1 MSKNSKCLKKA
12 LTAAAVGVGAY
23 YGAGGLL
30 CYGVLSRHAVN
41 KAPEESLNNPTNMHR
56 YLNDENYRLAD
67 DWYIAN
73 TPAAKSIV
81 NRSGKTIHA
90 EVIYAK
96 NPSNLWVVL
105 NHGYTSR
112 PRSMALQ
119 GRHFS
124 ELGYNVLMPY
134 MRGHRI
140 SEHKY
145 CSMGYFDRY
154 DVCDWINYI
163 VSMDSD
169 ARIVIMGCSM
179 GGAITMLVTG
189 EELPDNV
196 KCAVEDCGYTSC
208 YDEFGEQITNITHL
222 PKFPFLNAADSFSK
236 AFLGFGF
243 EECSPINA
251 VANSKT
257 PTLFIHGE
265 KDTFVPFWM
274 RDYLYEACSA
284 EKDKLDVPDAEHDMS
299 CFLHPELYWPKVDA
313 FVAKYVK

>member
-1 MSKNSKCLKKA
+1 MSKNVKCIKKA
-12 LTAAAVGVGAY
+12 LTAAAIGAGAY
-23 YGAGGLL
+23 YGVGGLL
-30 CYGVLSRHAVN
+30 CFGVLSRYAVN
-41 KAPEESLNNPTNMHR
+41 KAPEESLNDPTNMHR

-73 TPAAKSIV
+73 TPATKSIV

-134 MRGHRI
+134 MRGHRL
-140 SEHKY
+140 SEHNY

-163 VSMDSD
+163 VSMDND
-169 ARIVIMGCSM
+169 AKIVIMGCSM

-236 AFLGFGF
+236 AFLKFGF
-243 EECSPINA
+243 LECSPINA

-265 KDTFVPFWM
+265 EDTFVPFWM

>member
-30 CYGVLSRHAVN
+30 CYGVLSRYAVN
-41 KAPEESLNNPTNMHR
+41 KAPEESLNDPTNMHR

-169 ARIVIMGCSM
+169 AKIVIMGCSM